1 MKKSIAVLIIMTFIY
16 LISVNINQYFI
27 ARCKNKQESLNKV
40 FAAVN
45 DQNKI
50 LLQTNQKLKTRERI
64 IAYATE
70 KLNMKQVEPDVIL
83 SGSIIKEIKEES
95 TKNQNIIYSLIDFV
109 SPTMEAI
116 TLNNEY

>member
-1 MKKSIAVLIIMTFIY
+1 MKKSIAILTIMLVSY
-16 LISVNINQYFI
+16 LVSINVNQYFI
-27 ARCKNKQESLNKV
+27 AKSKNKQENLAKV

-50 LLQTNQKLKTRERI
+50 LLQSNQRLKTRERI
-64 IAYATE
+64 IAYASE
-70 KLNMKQVEPDVIL
+70 KLGMKQLNPDVIL
-83 SGSIIKEIKEES
+83 SGSIIKEINEEN

-116 TLNNEY
+116 TLR